1 MDENYWK
8 RAYSQTWGVA
18 AAREKALAEFVKDE
32 TGLEVVPCG
41 MGTGTDAFI
50 DGSAARNGFTKGDA
64 DLSIPAHN
72 VFIEVTGP
80 LLDRVPVASPLW
92 IRPDKIKNA
101 ISNIAN
107 GHKTFIVHHCPSA
120 NLWRVIAINNSF
132 VDMYR
137 FKNEFPL
144 VFPIIRGNAEKYVS
158 IDARHRCIH
167 PIEYMINYLKTLN
180 PTFHSCMEMG
190 TDNTN
195 SSSPGD
201 VLSKT

>member
-8 RAYSQTWGVA
+8 RAYSQTWGLA

-32 TGLEVVPCG
+32 TGLEVVSCG
-41 MGTGTDAFI
+41 LGTGTDAFI

-80 LLDRVPVASPLW
+80 LSDRVQVASPLW
-92 IRPDKIKNA
+92 IRPDKIENA

-120 NLWRVIAINNSF
+120 NLWRVIAINDSF

-144 VFPIIRGNAEKYVS
+144 VFPTIRGNVEKYVS

-180 PTFHSCMEMG
+180 PTFHSCMKMG
-190 TDNTN
+190 TDNAN
-195 SSSPGD
+195 SSSAD
-201 VLSKT
+201 AVSSKP

>member
-8 RAYSQTWGVA
+8 RAYSQTWGLA

-32 TGLEVVPCG
+32 TGLDVVSCG

-80 LLDRVPVASPLW
+80 LSDRVQIVSPLW
-92 IRPDKIKNA
+92 IRPDKIENA
-101 ISNIAN
+101 ISNIVN
-107 GHKTFIVHHCPSA
+107 GHKTFIVHHCPSV
-120 NLWRVIAINNSF
+120 NLWRVIAINDSF

-144 VFPIIRGNAEKYVS
+144 VFPMIRGNVEKYVS

-167 PIEYMINYLKTLN
+167 PIEYMVNYLKTLN
-180 PTFHSCMEMG
+180 PSFC
-190 TDNTN
+190 
-195 SSSPGD
+195 SSAKPNIGD
-201 VLSKT
+201 DGSLSTSVTSSNP

>member
-8 RAYSQTWGVA
+8 RAYSQTWGFA
-18 AAREKALAEFVKDE
+18 AAREKALAEFIKDE
-32 TGLEVVPCG
+32 TGLDVVPCG
-41 MGTGTDAFI
+41 MGTGTDTFI

-64 DLSIPAHN
+64 DLSIPPHN

-80 LLDRVPVASPLW
+80 LLDRVPITSPLW
-92 IRPDKIKNA
+92 IRPDKIENA
-101 ISNIAN
+101 ISNIVN

-120 NLWRVIAINNSF
+120 NLWRVIAINDSF

-144 VFPIIRGNAEKYVS
+144 VFPTIRGNVEKYVK
-158 IDARHRCIH
+158 IDARHRCIR

-180 PTFHSCMEMG
+180 PSF
-190 TDNTN
+190 N
-195 SSSPGD
+195 SSTKSSLDDEGSSSQG
-201 VLSKT
+201 VTTLHS